1 MQISLITCTNNS
13 EKTIKDCCL
22 SILSQT
28 YENIEHIILDN
39 QSNDET
45 LDIAKKYKIKNQ
57 KIIQQK
63 GVGLYSA
70 INEGVKSANGDIIG
84 ILHSDDEFSDENIIS
99 NIIKKFSEHKIN
111 ALFSNLFYI
120 SKSKK
125 NKILRKWKSNLKNGI
140 QSNELM
146 FKKIHEGWMP
156 PHTTLYIKK
165 ELINEIGLYNEKFK
179 ISSDYDFIIRLLK
192 NENLNIFYMDEFTI
206 KMKIG
211 GMSNKNISNI
221 ILKMKED
228 FIIMKKHNLPPF
240 KTIFTKNFS
249 KISQFF

>member
-1 MQISLITCTNNS
+1 M
-13 EKTIKDCCL
+13 
-22 SILSQT
+22 
-28 YENIEHIILDN
+28 
-39 QSNDET
+39 
-45 LDIAKKYKIKNQ
+45 
-57 KIIQQK
+57 
-63 GVGLYSA
+63 
-70 INEGVKSANGDIIG
+70 
-84 ILHSDDEFSDENIIS
+84 
-99 NIIKKFSEHKIN
+99 
-111 ALFSNLFYI
+111 
-120 SKSKK
+120 
-125 NKILRKWKSNLKNGI
+125 KNGV